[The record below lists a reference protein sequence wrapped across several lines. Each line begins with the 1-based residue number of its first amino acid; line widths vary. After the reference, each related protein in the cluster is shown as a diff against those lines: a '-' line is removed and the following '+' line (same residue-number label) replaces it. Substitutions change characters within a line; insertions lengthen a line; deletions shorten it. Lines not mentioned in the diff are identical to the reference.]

1 MKPFVIVF
9 LLFLA
14 LHPTSVFS
22 QPPQDFLLFYS
33 NDVNGEIEPC
43 G

>member
-1 MKPFVIVF
+1 MARYLITF
-9 LLFLA
+9 LLLIATPPFAAFA
-14 LHPTSVFS
+14 L
-22 QPPQDFLLFYS
+22 PPQDFLLFYS